1 MQVLI
6 RVFGI
11 IGLILCII
19 PFQFKKYKNIIL
31 CKMISELSF
40 GVLIGIN
47 PEDVKKLNY
56 TTEIASDVSEI
67 GNAAKKLYVGIDMI
81 EITSDKMNFYF
92 ADLDMSKVDSFYAV
106 KAQDGYTDHFV
117 MVKLNDNAYSSQ
129 VSDIFKA
136 YASDLSETYADYAP
150 IEADRA
156 AKAQISVVEDNY
168 VVLIISEDNNTVLSS
183 VKSFF

>member
-1 MQVLI
+1 MKRSKKITAVLLTAFVALSMSACSGKTVEETPVDTTSADVQV
-6 RVFGI
+6 G
-11 IGLILCII
+11 
-19 PFQFKKYKNIIL
+19 
-31 CKMISELSF
+31 S
-40 GVLIGIN
+40 
-47 PEDVKKLNY
+47 
-56 TTEIASDVSEI
+56 TDVSEI
-67 GNAAKKLYVGIDMI
+67 GSAAKKLYRGVDMI

-92 ADLDMSKVDSFYAV
+92 SDLDMSKVDSFYAV

-136 YASDLSETYADYAP
+136 YAADLSETYADYAP

-168 VVLIISEDNNTVLSS
+168 VVLIISEDNSTVLSY
-183 VKSFF
+183 VKSFFKN

>member
-1 MQVLI
+1 MK
-6 RVFGI
+6 RSKKI
-11 IGLILCII
+11 IALILMAFIAFSMSACSG
-19 PFQFKKYKNIIL
+19 KTV
-31 CKMISELSF
+31 EET
-40 GVLIGIN
+40 
-47 PEDVKKLNY
+47 PESTTPADVQVV
-56 TTEIASDVSEI
+56 SPDVSEI

>member
-1 MQVLI
+1 
-6 RVFGI
+6 
-11 IGLILCII
+11 
-19 PFQFKKYKNIIL
+19 
-31 CKMISELSF
+31 
-40 GVLIGIN
+40 
-47 PEDVKKLNY
+47 
-56 TTEIASDVSEI
+56 
-67 GNAAKKLYVGIDMI
+67 MI

-92 ADLDMSKVDSFYAV
+92 SDLDMSKVDSFYAV

-136 YASDLSETYADYAP
+136 YAADLSETYADYAP

-168 VVLIISEDNNTVLSS
+168 VVLIISEDNSTVLSY
-183 VKSFF
+183 VKSFFKN

>member
-1 MQVLI
+1 MKRSKKITAVLLTAFIAFSMSACSGKTVEETPVDTTSADVQVE
-6 RVFGI
+6 
-11 IGLILCII
+11 
-19 PFQFKKYKNIIL
+19 
-31 CKMISELSF
+31 S
-40 GVLIGIN
+40 
-47 PEDVKKLNY
+47 
-56 TTEIASDVSEI
+56 TDVSEI
-67 GNAAKKLYVGIDMI
+67 GNAAKKLYRGVDMI

-92 ADLDMSKVDSFYAV
+92 SDLDMSKVDSFYAV

-136 YASDLSETYADYAP
+136 YAADLSETYADYAP

-168 VVLIISEDNNTVLSS
+168 VVLIISEDNSTVLSY
-183 VKSFF
+183 VKSFFKN

>member
-1 MQVLI
+1 MKRSKKITAVLLTAFIALSMSACSGKTVEETPVDTTSADVQV
-6 RVFGI
+6 
-11 IGLILCII
+11 
-19 PFQFKKYKNIIL
+19 
-31 CKMISELSF
+31 SS
-40 GVLIGIN
+40 
-47 PEDVKKLNY
+47 
-56 TTEIASDVSEI
+56 TDVSEI
-67 GNAAKKLYVGIDMI
+67 GNAAKKLYRGVDMI

-92 ADLDMSKVDSFYAV
+92 SDLDMSKVDSFYAV

-136 YASDLSETYADYAP
+136 YAADLSETYADYAP

-168 VVLIISEDNNTVLSS
+168 VVLIISEDNSTVLSY
-183 VKSFF
+183 VKSFFKN

>member
-1 MQVLI
+1 MKRSKKITAVLLTAFVAFSMSACSGKTVEETPVDTTSADVQV
-6 RVFGI
+6 
-11 IGLILCII
+11 
-19 PFQFKKYKNIIL
+19 
-31 CKMISELSF
+31 
-40 GVLIGIN
+40 
-47 PEDVKKLNY
+47 
-56 TTEIASDVSEI
+56 ASTDVSEI
-67 GNAAKKLYVGIDMI
+67 GNAAKKLYRGVDMI

-92 ADLDMSKVDSFYAV
+92 SDLDMSKVDSFYAV

>member
-1 MQVLI
+1 MKRSKKITAILLTAFIALSMSACSGKTAEETPDNTTSADVQV
-6 RVFGI
+6 
-11 IGLILCII
+11 
-19 PFQFKKYKNIIL
+19 
-31 CKMISELSF
+31 
-40 GVLIGIN
+40 
-47 PEDVKKLNY
+47 
-56 TTEIASDVSEI
+56 ASTDVSEI
-67 GNAAKKLYVGIDMI
+67 GNAAKKLYRGVDMI

-92 ADLDMSKVDSFYAV
+92 SDLDMSKVDSFYAV

-168 VVLIISEDNNTVLSS
+168 VVLIISEDNSTVLSY
-183 VKSFF
+183 VKSFFKN

>member
-1 MQVLI
+1 MKRSKKITAVLLTAFVAFSMSACSGKTVEETPVDTTSADVQVE
-6 RVFGI
+6 
-11 IGLILCII
+11 
-19 PFQFKKYKNIIL
+19 
-31 CKMISELSF
+31 S
-40 GVLIGIN
+40 
-47 PEDVKKLNY
+47 
-56 TTEIASDVSEI
+56 TDVSEI
-67 GNAAKKLYVGIDMI
+67 GSAAKKLYRGVDMI

-92 ADLDMSKVDSFYAV
+92 SDLDMSKVDSFYAV

-136 YASDLSETYADYAP
+136 YAADLSETYADYAP

-168 VVLIISEDNNTVLSS
+168 VVLIISEDNSTVLSY
-183 VKSFF
+183 VKSFFKN

>member
-1 MQVLI
+1 MKRSKKITAVLLTAFIALSMSACSGKTVEETPVDTTSADVQVE
-6 RVFGI
+6 
-11 IGLILCII
+11 
-19 PFQFKKYKNIIL
+19 
-31 CKMISELSF
+31 S
-40 GVLIGIN
+40 
-47 PEDVKKLNY
+47 
-56 TTEIASDVSEI
+56 TDVSEI
-67 GNAAKKLYVGIDMI
+67 GNAAKKLYRGVDMI

-92 ADLDMSKVDSFYAV
+92 SDLDMSKVDSFYAV

-136 YASDLSETYADYAP
+136 YAADLSETYADYAP

-168 VVLIISEDNNTVLSS
+168 VVLIISEDNSTVLSY
-183 VKSFF
+183 VKSFFKN